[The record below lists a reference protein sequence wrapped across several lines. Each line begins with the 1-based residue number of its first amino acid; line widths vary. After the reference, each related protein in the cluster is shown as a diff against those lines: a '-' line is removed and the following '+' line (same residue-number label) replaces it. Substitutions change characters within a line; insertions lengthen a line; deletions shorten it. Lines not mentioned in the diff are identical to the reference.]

1 MKTLPT
7 VNTLQPILHN
17 QIPVITTELLAQLY
31 CTEINNIKVNYTR
44 NAERFVEGK
53 HFFKVAGDELKN
65 LRVTLSNSQNTIS
78 PKTRTLILWTERG
91 AARHAKML
99 ETNQAWDVFERLED
113 SYFNQNAQTAATVTV
128 SPNNAREVVDTLNA
142 KPMFYIKV
150 CNNEPLT
157 TSADVAQAFSTT
169 NNSIVMAIDALRIPR
184 TAAARHFFKEQ
195 RPLEG
200 SDREITIYR
209 MTKDGFTLLMESI
222 DGPGV
227 KNIKLAYIEAFNA
240 ISSVLKTQYERDLAK
255 RLYQEKTIIRAAT
268 EHNRLL
274 TEPNYRKELIK
285 EFDKATGKTKAALNL
300 PAMTQENVISA
311 LLLDLLR
318 NTRALI
324 SFDENLNPQLKLLPP
339 TGKVVDQADHNS
351 ILSVLDANLPAKT
364 LQELIKISADKLAAG
379 AKP

>member
-17 QIPVITTELLAQLY
+17 QIPVITTELLAKLY
-31 CTEINNIKVNYTR
+31 GCSVECLHR
-44 NAERFVEGK
+44 NHHRNKSRFTEGK
-53 HFFKVAGDELKN
+53 HFIVVKGTDLQSLKIS
-65 LRVTLSNSQNTIS
+65 LRDFQTIANNVR
-78 PKTRTLILWTERG
+78 KLILWTERG

-99 ETNQAWDVFERLED
+99 ETDQAWDVFERLED
-113 SYFNQNAQTAATVTV
+113 CYFNQNAKTAATVTV

-227 KNIKLAYIEAFNA
+227 KDIKLAYIEAFNA
-240 ISSVLKTQYERDLAK
+240 ISSVLKTQYERNLAK

-285 EFDKATGKTKAALNL
+285 EFDKATGKTKAALSL

-318 NTRALI
+318 NARALI

-351 ILSVLDANLPAKT
+351 ILSVLDANLPART

>member
-17 QIPVITTELLAQLY
+17 QIPVITTELLAKLY
-31 CTEINNIKVNYTR
+31 GCSVECLHR
-44 NAERFVEGK
+44 NHHRNKSRFTEGK
-53 HFFKVAGDELKN
+53 HFIVVKGTDLQSLKIS
-65 LRVTLSNSQNTIS
+65 LRDFQTIANNVR
-78 PKTRTLILWTERG
+78 KLILWTERG

-99 ETNQAWDVFERLED
+99 ETDQAWDVFERLED
-113 SYFNQNAQTAATVTV
+113 CYFNQNAQTAATVTV

-142 KPMFYIKV
+142 KPMYYVKV

-227 KNIKLAYIEAFNA
+227 KDIKLAYIEAFNA
-240 ISSVLKTQYERDLAK
+240 ISSVLKAEYERMLYN
-255 RLYQEKTIIRAAT
+255 RLYQETKIIRTAT
-268 EHNRLL
+268 EHHRLL
-274 TEPNYRKELIK
+274 TEPNYRKTLIK
-285 EFDKATGKTKAALNL
+285 EFDKATEKTKAALNL
-300 PAMTQENVISA
+300 PTMTKDDVISA

-318 NTRALI
+318 NARALI

-351 ILSVLDANLPAKT
+351 ILSVLDANLPART

>member
-142 KPMFYIKV
+142 KPMF
-150 CNNEPLT
+150 
-157 TSADVAQAFSTT
+157 
-169 NNSIVMAIDALRIPR
+169 
-184 TAAARHFFKEQ
+184 
-195 RPLEG
+195 
-200 SDREITIYR
+200 
-209 MTKDGFTLLMESI
+209 
-222 DGPGV
+222 
-227 KNIKLAYIEAFNA
+227 
-240 ISSVLKTQYERDLAK
+240 
-255 RLYQEKTIIRAAT
+255 
-268 EHNRLL
+268 
-274 TEPNYRKELIK
+274 
-285 EFDKATGKTKAALNL
+285 
-300 PAMTQENVISA
+300 
-311 LLLDLLR
+311 
-318 NTRALI
+318 
-324 SFDENLNPQLKLLPP
+324 
-339 TGKVVDQADHNS
+339 
-351 ILSVLDANLPAKT
+351 
-364 LQELIKISADKLAAG
+364 
-379 AKP
+379 